1 MSETRK
7 IAAILVS
14 DVVGYS
20 RLAGVDEDRT
30 LTTPRARRHSGD
42 GPLERASAGQSVDVA
57 GVVSFLVG
65 PDGGWVNG
73 QVVRANGG
81 AI

>member
-1 MSETRK
+1 MSGKTEAQ
-7 IAAILVS
+7 IEAA
-14 DVVGYS
+14 
-20 RLAGVDEDRT
+20 
-30 LTTPRARRHSGD
+30 RARS
-42 GPLERASAGQSVDVA
+42 PLGRLGQSEDVA